1 VLMIEH
7 KLKELM
13 SIVDRV
19 IVVDYGEIIADGKP
33 EEVVKNP
40 KVIEA
45 YLGSSHEALSGGVN
59 AAA

>member
-1 VLMIEH
+1 
-7 KLKELM
+7 M

-33 EEVVKNP
+33 QDVVTNP

-45 YLGSSHEALSGGVN
+45 YLGSEH